1 MTSASHANDPGDHW
15 TEALWR
21 VSKPMTPA
29 NLLMLGLGLLA
40 FAVGAALLLKRS
52 GSERAQVARR
62 IAGTMA
68 IALGLAL
75 VIFAIGLVGVGG
87 K

>member
-1 MTSASHANDPGDHW
+1 MTSA
-15 TEALWR
+15 WR

>member
-1 MTSASHANDPGDHW
+1 
-15 TEALWR
+15 
-21 VSKPMTPA
+21 MTPA

>member
-1 MTSASHANDPGDHW
+1 
-15 TEALWR
+15 
-21 VSKPMTPA
+21 MTPA
-29 NLLMLGLGLLA
+29 NLLMLGLGIVA
-40 FAVGAALLLKRS
+40 AVIGAVLLLKRG
-52 GSERAQVARR
+52 GSEPAVVARR

>member
-1 MTSASHANDPGDHW
+1 
-15 TEALWR
+15 
-21 VSKPMTPA
+21 MTPA

-75 VIFAIGLVGVGG
+75 VIFAIGLVGVGV